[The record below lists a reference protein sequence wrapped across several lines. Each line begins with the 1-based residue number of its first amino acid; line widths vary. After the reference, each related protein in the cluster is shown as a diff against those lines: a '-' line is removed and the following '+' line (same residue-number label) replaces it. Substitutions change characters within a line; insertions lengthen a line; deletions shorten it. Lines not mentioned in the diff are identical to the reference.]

1 MTILMVS
8 IPYFCNLFCLSIRK
22 FSILMSQYAKMK
34 YTALALFAVILTFIA
49 CRKDNS
55 FTTDTGAKL
64 RFSSDTLRFDTV
76 FTSIGSATRYFKVF
90 NQNDKPIKISKI
102 SLANKTSA
110 VFNLNI
116 DGESGRSFKD
126 VIIPANDSIYVFA
139 EVTINPNA
147 PLSTS
152 PFVIAENLI
161 FETNGNTQTV
171 VLEAWGQNAN
181 YIPNRFAGGK
191 QYILDCGGGE
201 VVWNDK
207 KPYVVYGILGI
218 TNGTLR
224 LPAGT
229 HIYVHGGIVTTQDSV
244 VYRDGILYFFNNA
257 NLISEGTVD
266 KPVIIESDRLEK
278 EFADEI
284 DQWTGI
290 ILAQRSQGNALTNTI
305 IRNSRVGVR
314 VDSAASLSLK
324 SCKIY
329 NTASSGLLA
338 IHANVTAENC
348 LFYNNYQNN
357 VQIEFGGEYNFNYCT
372 MASFGSKEPAL
383 SANNIYCYERNA
395 LGGCVSG
402 KAYPLSM
409 TAKNCIFYG
418 SKEDEVS
425 LFDGTTTPTTD
436 FNFAFQ
442 NSIVRVKDLLKT
454 DNFPKFLTDNCKD
467 CINASSTA
475 KVFRKYSAGDFHL
488 DTLSIAEQ
496 KALPITLITRD
507 LDNKLRDVAKPDI
520 GCYEFYPK

>member
-1 MTILMVS
+1 
-8 IPYFCNLFCLSIRK
+8 
-22 FSILMSQYAKMK
+22 MK
-34 YTALALFAVILTFIA
+34 WTLLVAFACFLTFFA
-49 CRKDNS
+49 CRKDDN

-64 RFSSDTLRFDTV
+64 KFSSDTLRFDTV
-76 FTSIGSATRYFKVF
+76 FTSVGSATRYIKVF
-90 NQNDKPIKISKI
+90 NPNNKPIKISRI
-102 SLANKTSA
+102 TLANKTSA

-116 DGESGRSFKD
+116 DGISGKSFTD
-126 VIIPANDSIYVFA
+126 VAIPANDSIYVFA

-152 PFVIAENLI
+152 PFVIAENLV
-161 FETNGNTQTV
+161 FETNGNSQTV

-181 YIPNRFAGGK
+181 YIPNRWAGGK

-207 KPYVVYGILGI
+207 KPYVIYGILGI

-229 HIYVHGGIVTTQDSV
+229 HIYVHGGIVRTQDSV
-244 VYRDGILYFFNNA
+244 VYRDGLLYFFENA
-257 NLISEGTVD
+257 RLVSEGTLD
-266 KPVIIESDRLEK
+266 QPVIIEGDRLEK

-290 ILAQRSQGNALTNTI
+290 ILAQQSSGNSLVNTTIRS
-305 IRNSRVGVR
+305 SRVGIR
-314 VDSAASLSLK
+314 VDSAADLTMK

-338 IHANVTAENC
+338 VHANVTAENC
-348 LFYNNYQNN
+348 LFYNNYASN
-357 VQIEFGGEYNFNYCT
+357 VQVIFGGTYNFTYCT
-372 MASFGSKEPAL
+372 MASFGSKDPAL
-383 SANNIYCYERNA
+383 SANNWYCYEYNA
-395 LGGCVSG
+395 ANQCLPGQGRV
-402 KAYPLSM
+402 YPLSM
-409 TAKNCIFYG
+409 NVKNCIVYG
-418 SKEDEVS
+418 SKEDEIS
-425 LFDGTTTPTTD
+425 LSDGTESVLTD

-454 DNFPKFLTDNCKD
+454 DNFPNFLTANCKD
-467 CINASSTA
+467 CINAPSSA
-475 KVFRKYSAGDFHL
+475 KVFRKYSTGDFHL

-496 KALPITLITRD
+496 KALPISLITKD
-507 LDNKLRDVAKPDI
+507 IDNKLRDMAKPDI